1 LLHRSERPAR
11 AHLHDREGQQYCDV
25 QVDLRNGEQFS
36 DAFRKINSDGTVP
49 VLEPDGGTVIAD
61 AISTAHCC
69 CSSPAGRFMAG
80 TTIVVDGGQMLA
92 LSGRELTAPS

>member
-1 LLHRSERPAR
+1 M
-11 AHLHDREGQQYCDV
+11 